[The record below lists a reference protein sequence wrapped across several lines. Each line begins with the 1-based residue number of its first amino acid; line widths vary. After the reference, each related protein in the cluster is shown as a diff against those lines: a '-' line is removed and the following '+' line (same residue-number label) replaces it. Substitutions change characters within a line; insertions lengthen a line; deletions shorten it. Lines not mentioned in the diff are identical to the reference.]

1 MTSKDSSPPPSPA
14 SGVQACDLEV
24 PAGLG
29 ETGVLRRTVE
39 GSTRRLSLRSGLLS
53 EAADWMDRKAR
64 LWGRLFDVFD
74 ETGGR
79 DRPR

>member
-1 MTSKDSSPPPSPA
+1 
-14 SGVQACDLEV
+14 
-24 PAGLG
+24 
-29 ETGVLRRTVE
+29 VLRRTVE